1 MRVQD
6 LAPVAVLAPQ
16 PFAPAEPVEVRLQP
30 PGGDPVEGAQEVAQA
45 RVQGVHPV
53 NVAAS
58 RVGRVDGGVRPAPR
72 TEHAVRLVAV
82 RDDGRARR
90 HLVGQDQPDG
100 ALADFDVSPLLP
112 SWPLRWA
119 LRGISNHPERPWL
132 PDRLSLTTMPS
143 TWYEPA
149 RGGGVL
155 LRMTSHTRIRM
166 NHAVYSDTPQRAA
179 LSRRLSASAMH
190 SANAIHVA
198 GGSFD

>member
-1 MRVQD
+1 MAPWPGTPRHAALQKQSPHS
-6 LAPVAVLAPQ
+6 LAPATTQ
-16 PFAPAEPVEVRLQP
+16 
-30 PGGDPVEGAQEVAQA
+30 
-45 RVQGVHPV
+45 
-53 NVAAS
+53 
-58 RVGRVDGGVRPAPR
+58 
-72 TEHAVRLVAV
+72 TER
-82 RDDGRARR
+82 
-90 HLVGQDQPDG
+90 
-100 ALADFDVSPLLP
+100 ADFDVSPLLP